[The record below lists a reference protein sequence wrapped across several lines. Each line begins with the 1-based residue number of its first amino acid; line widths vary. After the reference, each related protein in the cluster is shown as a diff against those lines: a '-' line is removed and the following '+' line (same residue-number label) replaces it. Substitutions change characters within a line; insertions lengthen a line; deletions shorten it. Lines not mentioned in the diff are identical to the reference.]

1 MPMAQYL
8 IIACG
13 LAALVYGLITSRQVL
28 AADAGTA
35 RMQEISAAVQEGA
48 RAYLNRQYTTIGIVG
63 VVILI
68 ILGLTLGIHVAIGFV
83 IGAILSGAAGY
94 VGMNVSVRSNVRTAQ
109 AAKQGLAAGL
119 DLAFKAG
126 AVT

>member
-1 MPMAQYL
+1 MQLAHIL

-13 LAALVYGLITSRQVL
+13 LLALVYGLITSKQVL

-35 RMQEISAAVQEGA
+35 RMQEIAAAIQEGA

-68 ILGLTLGIHVAIGFV
+68 VLFVLLGMKTAIGFA
-83 IGAILSGAAGY
+83 IGAILSTIASSTGRKSSPGAMPA
-94 VGMNVSVRSNVRTAQ
+94 RST
-109 AAKQGLAAGL
+109 K
-119 DLAFKAG
+119 
-126 AVT
+126 